1 MVSMK
6 PFAWHSSKSAS
17 LPSPMER
24 PPSHDVPRTAEHEFK
39 VPRLPAC
46 PVVRKPLTEPISD
59 CTTPAPTADD
69 ESIIAAFLATRHSR
83 DLPTL
88 EALVT
93 MEPWVAVRI
102 VSCIMALPG
111 ILDAHPTEISAAMTD
126 DWPHSTNAPVSNFS
140 HELVLEKTET
150 IQKLAQFLL
159 ERSVSYLKLKG
170 EPSGEVPAFQIL
182 EHLAMFIFHVS
193 SSRMLPKKIAVECFN
208 VLNAFESHTSRNFEN
223 ASFHEIVD
231 NTMHGYLQHSID
243 ADTDLYVQQSELAS
257 GHTDPLNMD
266 PLEADYDLREIIQ
279 LSNSLLEAVPW
290 TVFNSQSINNL
301 YEIRKDIKKTIN
313 ENDMQEIRLTVEY
326 MMSNRMHSSDISES
340 GKWFRQSGARKDRDS
355 LIRDGLEATHQDG
368 KILLTGDLLANY
380 IKVKISTISL
390 GLIPECCKELL
401 IELINQ
407 DESTQD
413 HVLQG
418 DLWLKQSNVDA
429 IRYLF
434 LFNPQRYEIVKLI
447 CELCSYIMVNSKRI
461 KVDPIALA
469 SVVKVDTPELVGI
482 GRSFDIPSVRMTT
495 SLDNPHATPL
505 MDPSGEAMDIKKA
518 QTRWHRAWGNL
529 LCNPNLLPSI
539 EDLKQTAFQAD
550 LVADLAIKCLRQS

>member
-59 CTTPAPTADD
+59 CTTLLLLLTMNPSLLHFGYATFAR
-69 ESIIAAFLATRHSR
+69 LAYTRG
-83 DLPTL
+83 P
-88 EALVT
+88 
-93 MEPWVAVRI
+93 EPWVAVRI

-140 HELVLEKTET
+140 HELET

-413 HVLQG
+413 H
-418 DLWLKQSNVDA
+418 SNVDA

-505 MDPSGEAMDIKKA
+505 MDPSGEAMDIKKHKPGG
-518 QTRWHRAWGNL
+518 TEHGGTY
-529 LCNPNLLPSI
+529 C
-539 EDLKQTAFQAD
+539 DLKQTAFQAD